1 MRIRNHKR
9 AAAAVLTAALVV
21 SAGFAAA
28 AQGATTDHDVRQSDF
43 IAGLSDTR
51 SAGHFDFLKEGLHVQ
66 TTDAT
71 GNAKVAEYYAPVT
84 SAGLPASASQV
95 WYGTPGLPESP
106 LGQPGAQIVFDPDGI
121 ANSNDYN
128 VLVGEQV
135 YSTNAPG
142 QDLTDWWL
150 TGPGG
155 DGQARAAANGYTC
168 PQVTGGSGSNC
179 HGTLAEWKAAVPNA
193 KVTAYGF
200 SLGSGVKGDGVL
212 RSQTFGDDRFVFT
225 DEDAPVSPPTVNPA
239 GYVFKSTSGRT
250 VLFQMKTASIPDGS
264 QAGNLPTFRV
274 TSSDSTT
281 TLQTPAPGTSSY
293 YANTCPKK
301 TTCTYKAYKNNSL
314 VYTVTI
320 KK

>member
-9 AAAAVLTAALVV
+9 AAAAVLTAAVVV

-43 IAGLSDTR
+43 IPGLADTR
-51 SAGHFDFLKEGLHVQ
+51 SAGHFDFLKEGIRLY
-66 TTDAT
+66 TDDSS
-71 GNAKVAEYYAPVT
+71 GNAKVAQYFA
-84 SAGLPASASQV
+84 PASTTLPTAADED
-95 WYGTPGLPESP
+95 WYGTTPAPGM
-106 LGQPGAQIVFDPDGI
+106 QIVFDYDQTSG
-121 ANSNDYN
+121 NGNDYN
-128 VLVGEQV
+128 ILVGESI
-135 YSTNAPG
+135 YNG
-142 QDLTDWWL
+142 NWWL
-150 TGPGG
+150 TNGSSADAKAADPSGAENGG
-155 DGQARAAANGYTC
+155 NGSDYF
-168 PQVTGGSGSNC
+168 
-179 HGTLAEWKAAVPNA
+179 GTLQQWKDAMPNA
-193 KVTAYGF
+193 KVLAYGF

-212 RSQTFGDDRFVFT
+212 RSQTYGDDRYVFT
-225 DEDAPVSPPTVNPA
+225 DEDAPTTPPTVDPA
-239 GYVFKSTSGRT
+239 GYVFKNTSGRT

-264 QAGNLPTFRV
+264 QAGDLPTFRV
-274 TSSDSTT
+274 TSSDSTA